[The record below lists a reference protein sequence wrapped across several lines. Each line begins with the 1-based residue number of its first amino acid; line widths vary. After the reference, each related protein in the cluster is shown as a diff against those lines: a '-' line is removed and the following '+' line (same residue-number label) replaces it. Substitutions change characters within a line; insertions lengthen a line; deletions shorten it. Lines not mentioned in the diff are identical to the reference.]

1 MMGSEYTFYDYT
13 DGNGNNVIR
22 DWLNGGGN
30 PAKARF
36 IMVISLLGASPPS
49 SFKDSV
55 WKPPFAYDL
64 RGSWKDFTE
73 IRAKVNKIQYR
84 LIGRKID
91 RDVLLVT
98 WGLHNG
104 QGWHTGIP
112 PGTAKIRVNQMV
124 TNPLKYRREHE
135 L

>member
-1 MMGSEYTFYDYT
+1 MGSEYTFYDYI

-30 PAKARF
+30 PAKGRF
-36 IMVISLLGASPPS
+36 IMVISHLEASPPRG
-49 SFKDSV
+49 FMNSV
-55 WKPPFAYDL
+55 WNPPFVYDL
-64 RGSWKDFTE
+64 KGSWKGFTE

-84 LIGRKID
+84 LFGRKID

-98 WGLHNG
+98 WGLHGG
-104 QGWHTGIP
+104 QGWHPSIP

-124 TNPLKYRREHE
+124 TNHLKYRREHE

>member
-1 MMGSEYTFYDYT
+1 MGSEYTFYDYI

-30 PAKARF
+30 PAKGRF
-36 IMVISLLGASPPS
+36 IMVISQLEASPPS
-49 SFKDSV
+49 GFMDSV
-55 WKPPFAYDL
+55 WNPPFACDL
-64 RGSWKDFTE
+64 KGSWKGFTE

-91 RDVLLVT
+91 RDVSLVT
-98 WGLHNG
+98 WGLHGG
-104 QGWHTGIP
+104 QGWHPGIP